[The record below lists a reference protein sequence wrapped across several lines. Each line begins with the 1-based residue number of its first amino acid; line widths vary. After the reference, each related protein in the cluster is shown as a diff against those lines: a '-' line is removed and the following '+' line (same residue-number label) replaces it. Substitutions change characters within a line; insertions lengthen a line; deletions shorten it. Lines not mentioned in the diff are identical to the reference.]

1 MDRRGLIRGLAAS
14 VLLGPSGA
22 SAMTDNFFPWNGGV
36 GVSATRS
43 VILDD
48 AYGGRILYDAIGD
61 KYRLW
66 CHQNYAPTLEFAYRE
81 ASTIAGLSTATP
93 VIIRSGERRYGSD
106 VIDEGVA
113 GPERFKNSYSQ
124 SGLGYDGAYIETSP
138 DGVTWTPATTT
149 PTLTPAQADDIISL
163 WKNPTTGKYG
173 IFCKRWS
180 GAHGTSLRQTWLSSH
195 GSSGWPEPVPVF
207 TADPADHANTQF
219 YGAVGP
225 IVRNGVMIF
234 FLRVLRD
241 DLERGVGYTVLAW
254 SRDGVNF
261 ARCREPFLTG
271 RRGQPDEAMAW
282 VTGAFE
288 KDGTLYLTYTA
299 LELGHKG
306 GPRRVMLA
314 TMPSSA
320 LAL

>member
-1 MDRRGLIRGLAAS
+1 
-14 VLLGPSGA
+14 
-22 SAMTDNFFPWNGGV
+22 MTDPRFPWNGGV

-66 CHQNYAPTLEFAYRE
+66 CHQNYAPNLEFAYRE
-81 ASTIAGLSTATP
+81 ASTIAGLTTATP
-93 VIIRSGERRYGSD
+93 VIIRQGALRYGCE
-106 VIDEGVA
+106 VLDEGVA
-113 GPERFKNSYSQ
+113 GPERFKNAYSQ
-124 SGLGYDGAYIETSP
+124 SGPGFDGAYIETSP
-138 DGVTWTPATTT
+138 DGVTWTPATTM
-149 PTLTPAQADDIISL
+149 PTLTPAQADDIIEL
-163 WKNPTTGKYG
+163 WKSPSGGYG
-173 IFCKRWS
+173 LFCKRWS
-180 GAHGTSLRQTWLSSH
+180 NGNGTLRQTWLSVP
-195 GSSGWPEPVPVF
+195 GANGWGEPAPVF
-207 TADPADHANTQF
+207 INDPADHANNQF

-225 IVRNGVMIF
+225 IMRNGIMIF

-241 DLERGVGYTVLAW
+241 DLARGVGYTVLAW
-254 SRDGVNF
+254 TRDGVNF
-261 ARCREPFLTG
+261 SRAREPFLVG
-271 RRGQPDEAMAW
+271 QRGQPDEAMAW

>member
-1 MDRRGLIRGLAAS
+1 
-14 VLLGPSGA
+14 
-22 SAMTDNFFPWNGGV
+22 MTDSFFPWNGGV

-81 ASTIAGLSTATP
+81 APTIAGLCTATP
-93 VIIRSGERRYGSD
+93 VIIRSGERRYGAD
-106 VIDEGVA
+106 VLDEGIA

-149 PTLTPAQADDIISL
+149 PTLTPAQADDIIQL
-163 WKNPTTGKYG
+163 WKNPFGGYG

-180 GAHGTSLRQTWLSSH
+180 NGHGTLRQTWLSR
-195 GSSGWPEPVPVF
+195 SSSNGWGEPVPVF
-207 TADPADHANTQF
+207 VNDPADHANNQF
-219 YGAVGP
+219 YGAIGP
-225 IVRNGVMIF
+225 IMRGNVAIF

-241 DLERGVGYTVLAW
+241 DLARGVGYTVLAW
-254 SRDGVNF
+254 TRDGVNF
-261 ARCREPFLTG
+261 TRAREPFLVG